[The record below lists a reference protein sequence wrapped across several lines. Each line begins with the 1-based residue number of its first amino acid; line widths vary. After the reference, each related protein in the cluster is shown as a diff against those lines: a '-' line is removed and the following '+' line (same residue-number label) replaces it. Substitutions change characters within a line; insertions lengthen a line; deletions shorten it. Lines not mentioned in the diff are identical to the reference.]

1 MELSNAVKLIRV
13 ASGMKQ
19 KEVAEDAG
27 VSSNYLSLVENGKR
41 EPSVGFLRKL
51 AKILGVPVGLFFA
64 WEDQAKPGRVTG
76 IEEILKLVTKA
87 QAMILEEKA
96 AKGRIRGRR

>member
-13 ASGMKQ
+13 ASGKKQ

-51 AKILGVPVGLFFA
+51 AKVLGVPVGLFFA
-64 WEDQAKPGRVTG
+64 WEDRPQHGRVTG
-76 IEEILKLVTKA
+76 IEEMLKLVTRA
-87 QAMILEEKA
+87 QATILEEKD
-96 AKGRIRGRR
+96 AKGRVRGRR